1 MPEIFT
7 KLGIDYKLIIAQAVN
22 FVLLLVILQRLAYK
36 PVLKMLNDRT
46 EKIDKSLKQAQKIGE
61 ELKNTEETK
70 IAEIKKAKEESQRII
85 KEAQDSA
92 EKKSLEALEKTKAK
106 TKEIVES
113 AKQEIRSEK
122 EKSVAEA
129 KREIADISI
138 LIAKKIIG
146 DSINEKE
153 QKKIV
158 NDVLLKIK

>member
-46 EKIDKSLKQAQKIGE
+46 EKINKSLKQAQKIEE

-92 EKKSLEALEKTKAK
+92 EKKSLEALEKTRTK
-106 TKEIVES
+106 TKEIVEK

-129 KREIADISI
+129 KKEIADISI

-146 DSINEKE
+146 NSIDEKE

>member
-1 MPEIFT
+1 M
-7 KLGIDYKLIIAQAVN
+7 
-22 FVLLLVILQRLAYK
+22 LLVILQRLAYK

-46 EKIDKSLKQAQKIGE
+46 EKIDKSLKQARKIGE

-70 IAEIKKAKEESQRII
+70 IVEIKKAKEESQRII
-85 KEAQDSA
+85 KEAQDNA
-92 EKKSLEALEKTKAK
+92 EKKSQETIEKTKAK

-129 KREIADISI
+129 KKEIADVSI

-146 DSINEKE
+146 KNIDENREKDLAD
-153 QKKIV
+153 
-158 NDVLLKIK
+158 DVLRKI

>member
-1 MPEIFT
+1 MPEIFE
-7 KLGIDYKLIIAQAVN
+7 KLGIDYRLIIAQAVN

-46 EKIDKSLKQAQKIGE
+46 EKIDKSLKQAQKIEE

-70 IAEIKKAKEESQRII
+70 IAEIKKAKEEAQKII

-106 TKEIVES
+106 TKEIVEN

-129 KREIADISI
+129 KKEIADVSI

-146 DSINEKE
+146 NSIDEKE

>member
-1 MPEIFT
+1 MPEIFE

-22 FVLLLVILQRLAYK
+22 FLLLLVILQRLAYK

-46 EKIDKSLKQAQKIGE
+46 EKIDKSLKQAQKIEE

-70 IAEIKKAKEESQRII
+70 IAEIKKAKEEAQKII

-92 EKKSLEALEKTKAK
+92 EKKSLEALEKTRTK
-106 TKEIVES
+106 TKEIVEN

-129 KREIADISI
+129 KKEIADISI

-146 DSINEKE
+146 NTINEKE

-158 NDVLLKIK
+158 NDALLKIK